1 MPKLKLVGKRLTLE
15 ATPVPLRL
23 TVCGLP
29 VALSMIVIVP
39 AWAPVAVGVN
49 VTLIEQFP
57 PAATELPQVFVWAYC
72 ALAAILV
79 TLSAAL
85 PPLVS
90 VTVCAALVVPTSW
103 LAKVRLVEERLTLA
117 LPPPKALYAVRISIV
132 VMEEL
137 KVGW

>member
-1 MPKLKLVGKRLTLE
+1 MPVSDTL
-15 ATPVPLRL
+15 
-23 TVCGLP
+23 CGLP
-29 VALSMIVIVP
+29 EALSTTVTEPDRVP
-39 AWAPVAVGVN
+39 TAAGVN

-90 VTVCAALVVPTSW
+90 VTVCAAL
-103 LAKVRLVEERLTLA
+103 LVF
-117 LPPPKALYAVRISIV
+117 KF
-132 VMEEL
+132 
-137 KVGW
+137 